1 MPKNKKKQS
10 LSENPAKG
18 GAQRRRRPS
27 AQSETTFGSDVLFE
41 DDPHS
46 ATQLVAPTQTTHG
59 ASPNPE
65 HRRPTARSFSH
76 KFAKLI
82 SGQSSKSMISHSQ
95 SGGGGVAPTEDSQSG
110 ATALDQCEEEEISTL
125 SSSPSRGR
133 TSQPVSPGT
142 MSPSKKYSSISVTST
157 TPCDQPLSP
166 VRVIAK
172 F

>member
-1 MPKNKKKQS
+1 MSPS
-10 LSENPAKG
+10 GDNPKG
-18 GAQRRRRPS
+18 GAQGEI
-27 AQSETTFGSDVLFE
+27 AFGKDVLFE

-46 ATQLVAPTQTTHG
+46 ATQLVAPTLTNRAHG

-65 HRRPTARSFSH
+65 QKWPTLKFVSHRLSKMIT
-76 KFAKLI
+76 
-82 SGQSSKSMISHSQ
+82 GQGSKSKSSHSQ

-110 ATALDQCEEEEISTL
+110 ATALDQCEEEEVQIL

-142 MSPSKKYSSISVTST
+142 MSPSKEYSSISVSST

-166 VRVIAK
+166 VRVITK
-172 F
+172 C